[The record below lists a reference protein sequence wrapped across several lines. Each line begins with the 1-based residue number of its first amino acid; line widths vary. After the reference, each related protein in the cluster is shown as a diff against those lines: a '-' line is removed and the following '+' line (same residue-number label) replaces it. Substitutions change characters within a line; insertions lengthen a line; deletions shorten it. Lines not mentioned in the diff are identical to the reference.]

1 MALTVVQSN
10 NKLVQYAEE
19 INREFVRENMFSP
32 YMGDG
37 LNAVIRRRYEL
48 KKGGEQMNIP
58 LVTRLTGEGVG
69 VATLVGNEERI
80 ENYGMRVWLD
90 WKRHAVRTN
99 KAEEQKD
106 SADIFGEAKPLLS
119 DWGKELQRDHI
130 IAAYMALPSESAP
143 AGLGGALGDPVNGLR
158 YEATSDAQ
166 RNTWVDANG
175 DRILYGNAISNL
187 AGTSHATD
195 LAKADLTADRF
206 NTTSVSLMK
215 RMAKE
220 ASPAIRPTKTTNG
233 YEHYIIFAGTRTF
246 KDLKASLAT
255 ANQAARPREE
265 GWKENPVF
273 QDGDLLYDGV
283 IIREVPEI
291 SGFVTDVWVDMQT
304 AADSSG
310 RAEPCFLVGQQSLA
324 FCWGQMAKPTFL
336 AEDDYGFVKGT
347 GIEMAYGVA
356 KMFKKHPSS
365 GSNLVQWGVVT
376 GFFAVD

>member
-1 MALTVVQSN
+1 MALSVVQSN

-195 LAKADLTADRF
+195 LAKA
-206 NTTSVSLMK
+206 VSC
-215 RMAKE
+215 
-220 ASPAIRPTKTTNG
+220 N
-233 YEHYIIFAGTRTF
+233 
-246 KDLKASLAT
+246 
-255 ANQAARPREE
+255 
-265 GWKENPVF
+265 
-273 QDGDLLYDGV
+273 
-283 IIREVPEI
+283 
-291 SGFVTDVWVDMQT
+291 
-304 AADSSG
+304 SSD
-310 RAEPCFLVGQQSLA
+310 
-324 FCWGQMAKPTFL
+324 
-336 AEDDYGFVKGT
+336 EDDEWLRALHHLCWYAHV
-347 GIEMAYGVA
+347 
-356 KMFKKHPSS
+356 
-365 GSNLVQWGVVT
+365 
-376 GFFAVD
+376 